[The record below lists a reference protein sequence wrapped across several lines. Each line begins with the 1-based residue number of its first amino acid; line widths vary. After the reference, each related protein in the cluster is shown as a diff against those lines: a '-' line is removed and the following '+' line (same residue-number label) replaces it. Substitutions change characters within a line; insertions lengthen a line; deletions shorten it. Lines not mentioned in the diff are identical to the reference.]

1 MISRSFSNI
10 ALLLVM
16 ISFALTGCGYHMTA
30 TSSKL
35 LASGQKLWV
44 PFIAN
49 ESISP
54 SAQTVL
60 RRAIYDECHAMRGL
74 SASASE
80 SSADL
85 LLKGKL
91 VSYSNRIASYN
102 SQDHVT
108 EYQLNIE
115 VELEL
120 FRSGTEAPVWKG
132 MLRSSKIY
140 PVNANL
146 ALQRNS
152 EEKALESA
160 ARIIAQKLI
169 LAAEQSY

>member
-1 MISRSFSNI
+1 MICRSVSKTAIF
-10 ALLLVM
+10 LVVL
-16 ISFALTGCGYHMTA
+16 SFAISGCGYRL
-30 TSSKL
+30 TSASSNL
-35 LASGQKLWV
+35 LGSGQKLWV

-54 SAQTVL
+54 TAQTVL

-74 SASASE
+74 SASSGE

-85 LLKGKL
+85 FLKGKL
-91 VSYSNRIASYN
+91 VSYSNRIASFS
-102 SQDHVT
+102 SQDRAA
-108 EYQLNIE
+108 EYQLDIE

-120 FRSGTEAPVWKG
+120 YRTGSDVPLWKG
-132 MLRSSKIY
+132 ILHSSRTY
-140 PVNANL
+140 PVNSNL

-160 ARIIAQKLI
+160 ARSVAQKLI
-169 LAAEQSY
+169 LAVEQSY

>member
-1 MISRSFSNI
+1 MIYRSVSKI

-16 ISFALTGCGYHMTA
+16 ISFVLTGCGYHLTA
-30 TSSKL
+30 TSSSQ

-44 PFIAN
+44 PFLAN

-60 RRAIYDECHAMRGL
+60 RRAIYDECHALRGL
-74 SASASE
+74 SASGSE

-85 LLKGKL
+85 FIKGKL
-91 VSYSNRIASYN
+91 VSYSNRIVSYD

-120 FRSGTEAPVWKG
+120 YRTGSAVPFWKG

-146 ALQRNS
+146 ALQRNA

-160 ARIIAQKLI
+160 ARVIAQKLV